1 MDRFSSTFAIGD
13 HQIGV
18 GSDVYV
24 IAEIGSNHDGSLD
37 TALELVRAAAD
48 TGADAVKFQSF
59 TAETLAAPSAERLQ
73 TFFRDHRLPDE
84 WLPTLAEAARGAGID
99 FMSTPFHL
107 GAVQS
112 LVDIGTPALK
122 VASGDLTNHLLL
134 EACAAT
140 GLPLIVSTGAA
151 YLGDIERSLGVLADA
166 GARDVVVLHCTSSYP
181 PRFADLNLRA
191 MTTIAD
197 AFGVLVGFSDHSPAS
212 SATIAAVARDA
223 VLVEKHLTFDRT
235 LPGPDHPYALTV
247 PEFTDLVRGVR
258 ETTAALGSSRK
269 GPSSDTDERYWA
281 RRGLY
286 AASDLP
292 AGHKLSRDDVVALR
306 PRDGVGADHL
316 HEVLD
321 RALATD
327 LKAGEA
333 ISWDGLAPGP
343 TG

>member
-13 HQIGV
+13 HQIGH

-37 TALELVRAAAD
+37 TALELVRAAAE

-107 GAVQS
+107 GAVQT
-112 LVDIGTPALK
+112 LADVGAPALK

-166 GARDVVVLHCTSSYP
+166 GAHDVVVLHCTSSYP

-191 MTTIAD
+191 MTTIAE
-197 AFGVLVGFSDHSPAS
+197 AYGTRVGYSDHSLGELAS
-212 SATIAAVARDA
+212 IIAVTLGASVI
-223 VLVEKHLTFDRT
+223 EKHFT
-235 LPGPDHPYALTV
+235 LDKTLEGPDHAASLDPAELHSFV
-247 PEFTDLVRGVR
+247 ASLRGV
-258 ETTAALGSSRK
+258 EVALGSAVK
-269 GPSSDTDERYWA
+269 ACQPIE
-281 RRGLY
+281 
-286 AASDLP
+286 
-292 AGHKLSRDDVVALR
+292 AGNRDVVRRSIVAARKIAAGTTIEAADLECRR
-306 PRDGVGADHL
+306 PASGRTAFEFWDVVGTVAEED
-316 HEVLD
+316 V
-321 RALATD
+321 AV
-327 LKAGEA
+327 G
-333 ISWDGLAPGP
+333 GYVG
-343 TG
+343 